1 MTPHYLN
8 FHLKTIAPSQPDGL
22 VGRGTCH
29 QACHPESNTYTH
41 THILGGENEVLQ
53 ALLGHTFKRKK

>member
-22 VGRGTCH
+22 VGKG
-29 QACHPESNTYTH
+29 ACHPESNTY